1 MKFTPQEVLSEA
13 LAHAVSGGYVVL
25 EFETGD
31 DGTTQVRDVTDH
43 LRALERQANDADRFQ

>member
-1 MKFTPQEVLSEA
+1 MRFTPEEVLSEA
-13 LAHAVSGGYVVL
+13 LAHAVAGGYVVL